1 MVSVLLYLVQPSRYE
16 LHSQNSRPDPS
27 VQGSE
32 ELIKYVA
39 AWQHGAEADVDVPP
53 PVLEPK
59 YQQVHIDGHVCQLH
73 KNGG

>member
-1 MVSVLLYLVQPSRYE
+1 MVGILLYLAQPSRCK

-32 ELIKYVA
+32 ELIEYVA
-39 AWQHGAEADVDVPP
+39 AWHPGAEADINVPP

-73 KNGG
+73 RNGG